1 MAAYNVVH
9 SKHLNTTN
17 ISTCHVLLCIIQK
30 KVQMIAELSM
40 DWIGLG
46 LMTVMYKIMT
56 AYVFQRNSPRLFYV
70 IISDFLHT
78 YCIVVPITSHRH
90 VTLLFYFSLLTN
102 IDYEQSSTMSWLDL
116 AINMQH

>member
-30 KVQMIAELSM
+30 KVQMIAEMSM

-56 AYVFQRNSPRLFYV
+56 A
-70 IISDFLHT
+70 
-78 YCIVVPITSHRH
+78 
-90 VTLLFYFSLLTN
+90 
-102 IDYEQSSTMSWLDL
+102 
-116 AINMQH
+116 